1 MDLASLALAFIA
13 GLVSIFSPCVVPLL
27 PVVLSAALSQHRF
40 GPVVLAA
47 GLAISFLLLGL
58 LVATLG
64 FSLGLDSEVF
74 RSIAAILLV
83 SVGVVLVVSPLQA
96 KLSLAT
102 APLGNW
108 AARRFSSHARDG
120 LAGQFTVGLLL
131 GAVWTP
137 CVGPTLGAASVLAA
151 QGHDLGQVALT
162 MLLFAAGTALPLLVL
177 GLVSR
182 DVLLRWRDGM
192 LTTGRAGKT
201 ALGLVLI
208 AAGILVLTGY
218 DKSIE
223 ENLVSLTPAWLAE
236 LTARF

>member
-1 MDLASLALAFIA
+1 MDLASVALAFIA

-74 RSIAAILLV
+74 RAIAAILLV
-83 SVGVVLVVSPLQA
+83 SVGAVLVVSPLQA
-96 KLSLAT
+96 KFSLAV

-108 AARRFSSHARDG
+108 AAGRFGSHVRDG

-131 GAVWTP
+131 GAVWAP

-182 DVLLRWRDGM
+182 DVLLRWRGRM
-192 LTTGRAGKT
+192 LTSGRAGKT

-208 AAGILVLTGY
+208 STGVLVLTGY

-236 LTARF
+236 LTAKF